1 MTDEEFDA
9 LPCWSDVEG
18 DPTYNTRYH
27 LRHATSDSV
36 RPIVHAQAS
45 LSGKFRPT
53 PLNIPPGFS
62 PTPQFIGACDTVW
75 FSSSDEFVSD
85 NQDEQPLPDRASAT
99 SVSTSPRLIGT
110 IDGTSFLELV
120 DTRPHSHVDHVQ
132 HLARRSK
139 SMQDNPSA
147 LISSNTDEWSVY
159 HIGDR
164 MLPRNLLPEPIAK
177 TESGQRG
184 AWIVTPGRPSK
195 SISEIA
201 RTLSS
206 RRAEAPSTS
215 HLNEIG
221 PELDN
226 LTLTDSVQLRLR
238 GGADSEDEEYSEKK
252 YAPPSSTLSSLP
264 SIRSTYPSPQEWLQR
279 LSLQG
284 DHATTPFDYSRATRI
299 LGLEQGASPG
309 FVSSA
314 TLQVPDSSNTR
325 GSGVWSS
332 SETLT
337 NQSLQERMPNYSHL
351 HPSQPR
357 SSAGGEDGELRRC
370 PMVIREE
377 PPPVIRVIQP
387 RSSVSQTV
395 KSNFQ
400 ELLSDNDLGPPYPGD
415 GGRLPAP
422 PPLVDDSRDPD
433 MDLAPRIVMNPS
445 MPTRSNLPVER
456 FL

>member
-1 MTDEEFDA
+1 
-9 LPCWSDVEG
+9 
-18 DPTYNTRYH
+18 
-27 LRHATSDSV
+27 
-36 RPIVHAQAS
+36 
-45 LSGKFRPT
+45 
-53 PLNIPPGFS
+53 
-62 PTPQFIGACDTVW
+62 
-75 FSSSDEFVSD
+75 
-85 NQDEQPLPDRASAT
+85 
-99 SVSTSPRLIGT
+99 
-110 IDGTSFLELV
+110 
-120 DTRPHSHVDHVQ
+120 
-132 HLARRSK
+132 
-139 SMQDNPSA
+139 
-147 LISSNTDEWSVY
+147 
-159 HIGDR
+159 

-195 SISEIA
+195 SSSEIA

-206 RRAEAPSTS
+206 RRAGAPSTS

-264 SIRSTYPSPQEWLQR
+264 SIRSTYPSPQEWLQH
-279 LSLQG
+279 LLLQG

-337 NQSLQERMPNYSHL
+337 NQSPQERMPNYSHL
-351 HPSQPR
+351 HPSQSR
-357 SSAGGEDGELRRC
+357 SSAGREDGELRRC

-400 ELLSDNDLGPPYPGD
+400 ELLSDNDPGPPYPGD
-415 GGRLPAP
+415 GGHLPAP

-456 FL
+456 FLQFRNPNEPMRARQSEENRQPATTPVNHQTTQANNQRRDPGEASKLCDCCGDTAGMWWDCCSLSFEALAGLCVIL